1 MAHPGSA
8 ILHHDMNYQRHP
20 SSSPIMSRASA
31 LGSSS
36 ATGPTPFKAPA
47 HKHAH
52 HLHSIPPREK
62 STRTLIID
70 HLLWVHARTRFAQ
83 ARAELGMT
91 DRTGGPVSSNYA
103 HRERPENY
111 EEDEEVYSD
120 GEDVITLTARSG
132 GPGHTH
138 EDAEDERLERQDLA
152 LARNLRQRAESV
164 EKVATAMLDQ
174 PPEVPPMH
182 PDDLL
187 DGPPTSPKLLPQNAN
202 QHQHTLPNGV
212 RLRLALATVIN
223 DLFSRRAPMRPPNSR
238 AVASSSS
245 SSPLN
250 AALPPALIPLAD
262 ISSASYFLGL
272 NRDTNID
279 GPPPTAQRHYPNDY
293 IRSLYEIGAD
303 PDSQN
308 SPPALRCPRHLHMG
322 CEICVEAKAQGP
334 PRNGG
339 RPRSTGRAV
348 SSAGSSPADQ
358 AAGTNN
364 GAGTPGGGVTGWQ
377 DGSGI
382 GSGLAR
388 PGEKGTVLRR
398 PSGATIVRA
407 GDGPAMHNT
416 RLAELIVR
424 FMRLSALVAIELGR
438 EATEERASVDGGEPR
453 PTDPSSGSSSS
464 GGRPSSSNDAQ
475 RHPTLSPQTSPRALT
490 HRNLAA
496 ADGLSYHALRPS
508 REWYFLFAGLLT
520 RAVFEGYMTAGW
532 RGIEPLEILIGVG
545 LGAVPQQQR
554 TSTASE
560 SGAPASGGSAG
571 GRGEDMEKVEE
582 KEGDEFKEFDPD
594 DLPNLDDAA
603 RILFPSLREGGTRRE
618 GAELE
623 YEVEMIERLSRFY
636 EVPPSTPDLATHME
650 DLAWQYPAEAVE
662 RAAVRFC
669 EAIARWRGKP
679 ELETYKKAPWVIN
692 QRTKKVNTGGAAM
705 SIDSLVHSNPTSPS
719 QAPAPDPTAEAQP
732 SMERTYQS
740 DSRPRR
746 PLIERYFNLPQN
758 LALHSRK
765 RRRDE
770 LDRAEDASRRVPGPP
785 YA

>member
-1 MAHPGSA
+1 MAHPGPS
-8 ILHHDMNYQRHP
+8 ISQHDMNYLRQP
-20 SSSPIMSRASA
+20 SSSPIMSRLSA
-31 LGSSS
+31 PGSSTV
-36 ATGPTPFKAPA
+36 TGPTPFRAPA

-70 HLLWVHARTRFAQ
+70 HLLWVHARTRFSQ

-91 DRTGGPVSSNYA
+91 DRTGGPPSSNYA

-111 EEDEEVYSD
+111 EEEEEVYSD
-120 GEDVITLTARSG
+120 GEDVATLTARSG

-174 PPEVPPMH
+174 PPEVPPIH

-187 DGPPTSPKLLPQNAN
+187 DPPTSPKLLPQN
-202 QHQHTLPNGV
+202 QSLHQHTLPNGV

-223 DLFSRRAPMRPPNSR
+223 DLFSRRAPSRPPNSR
-238 AVASSSS
+238 PVAASSSS
-245 SSPLN
+245 SPTSS
-250 AALPPALIPLAD
+250 LPPALVPLAD
-262 ISSASYFLGL
+262 ISSASYFFGL
-272 NRDTNID
+272 SQNANPDA
-279 GPPPTAQRHYPNDY
+279 PPPVSQRHYPTDY
-293 IRSLYEIGAD
+293 IRSLYDIGAD
-303 PDSQN
+303 PDTQN

-334 PRNGG
+334 PRSGG
-339 RPRSTGRAV
+339 RSRSTGRAV

-358 AAGTNN
+358 AAGTSNSA
-364 GAGTPGGGVTGWQ
+364 GAPGGGVTGWQ

-382 GSGLAR
+382 GSGLSR
-388 PGEKGTVLRR
+388 STHEGTVLRR
-398 PSGATIVRA
+398 PSVATIARA
-407 GDGPAMHNT
+407 GDQRAMHNT
-416 RLAELIVR
+416 KLAELIVR

-438 EATEERASVDGGEPR
+438 EALEDRASVDGGEPR
-453 PTDPSSGSSSS
+453 HSDPSSSGSSS
-464 GGRPSSSNDAQ
+464 GRPTSSNGPLSNPAY
-475 RHPTLSPQTSPRALT
+475 SPQTSPRTLT
-490 HRNLAA
+490 HRNLAT
-496 ADGLSYHALRPS
+496 ADGLYYYALRPS

-532 RGIEPLEILIGVG
+532 RGIEPLEILIGIG
-545 LGAVPQQQR
+545 LGAVPQPPRPPVAEETGQ
-554 TSTASE
+554 SANGPAGSS
-560 SGAPASGGSAG
+560 SGDAVKAG
-571 GRGEDMEKVEE
+571 EKADE
-582 KEGDEFKEFDPD
+582 DEFKNFDPD

-603 RILFPSLREGGTRRE
+603 RLLFPSLREEGSRRE

-623 YEVEMIERLSRFY
+623 YEIEMIERLGRFY
-636 EVPPSTPDLATHME
+636 DVPQSTPDLATHME

-679 ELETYKKAPWVIN
+679 ELETYKKAPWIVN
-692 QRTKKVNTGGAAM
+692 QRAKKANTGGAAM

-719 QAPAPDPTAEAQP
+719 TTAVPEPTTEPQS
-732 SMERTYQS
+732 SMQRPPS

-746 PLIERYFNLPQN
+746 PSIERYFTLPQN
-758 LALHSRK
+758 LVLHGRK

-770 LDRAEDASRRVPGPP
+770 TDKADEARRMPAPP